1 LLQFSVES
9 RLMPYLFTE
18 QGDKFTEEE
27 REKMKKKGWDT
38 NAITPGKSIT
48 SQRHGD
54 HSLINTF
61 HTGTPFMDL
70 LAASLRYWV
79 SWKLNNDPGWK
90 NVSRIRLFTT
100 NMPSSRAFPQTA
112 QNYHFRRFS
121 SRRRR
126 AQDYGLDSSREEL
139 PRVRPEYQ
147 PRHLRPR
154 KSQGN

>member
-1 LLQFSVES
+1 
-9 RLMPYLFTE
+9 MPYLFTE

-100 NMPSSRAFPQTA
+100 NMPYPEYDPNTS
-112 QNYHFRRFS
+112 HVI
-121 SRRRR
+121 
-126 AQDYGLDSSREEL
+126 YGLVSL
-139 PRVRPEYQ
+139 KVTEYLGALTN
-147 PRHLRPR
+147 RITGCRSDHACSGDARAVF
-154 KSQGN
+154 QGSARRCVPPVCP